1 MACFSQLGLIYF
13 TLSLLKWRGT
23 GRSWIIWHWHFVF
36 WSSGILLIFFS
47 YNKKAKKRGWWV
59 CLHEREFRLLFPWEI
74 FVFPLLP
81 LLLSVIDGVIGWRG
95 FLLAKN
101 VLNSP
106 HMWEQPRFPGLMLA
120 MPHELLTGHDKLWG
134 LDLLWGNQEVLVDR
148 TLEKRTDGGMW
159 RCCCWDGQGFGTH
172 PVERL
177 KQTQSSVRNGF
188 MFLGL
193 WPGHAE
199 CIPEVL
205 YYLFN
210 MPFPWL
216 REVCPSGLLSL
227 IHPLSN
233 VAVGRKKSS

>member
-148 TLEKRTDGGMW
+148 TLEKGRMEGRGD
-159 RCCCWDGQGFGTH
+159 
-172 PVERL
+172 
-177 KQTQSSVRNGF
+177 
-188 MFLGL
+188 
-193 WPGHAE
+193 A
-199 CIPEVL
+199 
-205 YYLFN
+205 
-210 MPFPWL
+210 
-216 REVCPSGLLSL
+216 
-227 IHPLSN
+227 
-233 VAVGRKKSS
+233 AVGMDRALERIQWKDWSKLNPV